1 MDSDWVVFSLGGRAL
16 IERPA
21 VDEVKKDMGRMDP
34 VEEGALRLV
43 FELELE
49 DEEVCDLGVSPA
61 ERGLKYIPSIV

>member
-1 MDSDWVVFSLGGRAL
+1 M
-16 IERPA
+16 E
-21 VDEVKKDMGRMDP
+21 RMDP

>member
-1 MDSDWVVFSLGGRAL
+1 M
-16 IERPA
+16 E
-21 VDEVKKDMGRMDP
+21 RMDP

-61 ERGLKYIPSIV
+61 ERGLKYIPCIV

>member
-1 MDSDWVVFSLGGRAL
+1 
-16 IERPA
+16 
-21 VDEVKKDMGRMDP
+21 MDP
-34 VEEGALRLV
+34 VEEGALWL